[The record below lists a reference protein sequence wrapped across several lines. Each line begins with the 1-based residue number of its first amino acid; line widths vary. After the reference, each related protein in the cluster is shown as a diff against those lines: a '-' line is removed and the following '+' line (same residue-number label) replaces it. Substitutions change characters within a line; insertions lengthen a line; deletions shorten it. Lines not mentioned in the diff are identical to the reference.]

1 MGLMKKYVCAFR
13 GRRDSYQVPL
23 ALAEGGLLDQF
34 ITDAY
39 ASSSI
44 RILARFLSERFREKV
59 ASRRVDGIPI
69 ERVRCLWLTMFAEH
83 LRHHLGCAR
92 ARTFAEFD
100 TRFSKAAAQRATKS
114 RSDLFLYSPY
124 AWEAFTASYPHSPRR
139 ILFQY
144 HPHYDTEQR
153 ILKQDAQR
161 FPSVGESFSM
171 GPVGQ
176 LPEELLRRERDVWR
190 HADLIICASS
200 FTRYSLIKA
209 GCSETQCRVIPY
221 GVELPNRFAARRPK
235 ELRVL
240 FVGSG
245 VQRKGL
251 HHLLYAWRQARLPA
265 SSKLVIVCRV
275 MDRGIESIAAN
286 TPRIELHQ
294 HVSRTRLNELYEQS
308 LFFVMPSLCEGFGQV
323 YLEAL
328 AHGCPVL
335 GTPNTGLPDVG
346 DENDGVFC
354 VEAAN
359 VSALAS
365 KLEILVQVLQNN
377 TEVVI
382 KARACAARHSWD
394 LFRSALRDSLQFN
407 KSD

>member
-1 MGLMKKYVCAFR
+1 MKKYVCAFR

-23 ALAEGGLLDQF
+23 ALAEGDLLDRF

-39 ASSSI
+39 ASPSI
-44 RILARFLSERFREKV
+44 RILARFLPERVREKV
-59 ASRRVDGIPI
+59 ASRRIDGIPI
-69 ERVRCLWLTMFAEH
+69 ERVRCLWLTTFAEH
-83 LRHHLGCAR
+83 LRHRLGCAR
-92 ARTFAEFD
+92 DRTFAQLD
-100 TRFSKAAAQRATKS
+100 IHFSKAAAHRAAKS
-114 RSDLFLYSPY
+114 QSDLFLYSPY

-144 HPHYDTEQR
+144 HPHYETEQR
-153 ILKQDAQR
+153 ILNQDAER
-161 FPSVGESFSM
+161 FPSVGESFSP
-171 GPVGQ
+171 GSRGE
-176 LPEELLRRERDVWR
+176 LPEELRRRERDVWR
-190 HADLIICASS
+190 YADLIICASS
-200 FTRYSLIKA
+200 FTRDSLIKA
-209 GCSETQCRVIPY
+209 GCGETQCRVIPY
-221 GVELPNRFAARRPK
+221 GIELPNRFPVRRPK
-235 ELRVL
+235 EFRVL

-294 HVSRTRLNELYEQS
+294 HVSRTRLNELYEQTA
-308 LFFVMPSLCEGFGQV
+308 FFVMPSLCEGFGQV

-335 GTPNTGLPDVG
+335 GTRNTGLPDVG

-354 VEAAN
+354 VEPGNVAA
-359 VSALAS
+359 LTS
-365 KLEILVQVLQNN
+365 KLETLVQVLRNN
-377 TEVVI
+377 TEVFI
-382 KARACAARHSWD
+382 KARACAARHSWG
-394 LFRSALRDSLQFN
+394 LFRSALRDSLQFDE
-407 KSD
+407 SD

>member
-1 MGLMKKYVCAFR
+1 MKKYVCAFR

-23 ALAEGGLLDQF
+23 ALAQGDLLDQF

-39 ASSSI
+39 ASSLI
-44 RILARFLSERFREKV
+44 RTLAPFLPARFREKLT
-59 ASRRVDGIPI
+59 SRWIDGIPI

-83 LRHHLGCAR
+83 LRHRLGFPR
-92 ARTFAEFD
+92 ASTFAQFD

-114 RSDLFLYSPY
+114 RSNLLLYSPY
-124 AWEAFTASYPHSPRR
+124 AWEAFTARYSHSPRR

-144 HPHYDTEQR
+144 HPHYETEQR
-153 ILKQDAQR
+153 ILNQDAEQ
-161 FPSVGESFSM
+161 FPGVGESLST
-171 GPVGQ
+171 GPLEQ
-176 LPEELLRRERDVWR
+176 FPEGLLRRERDVWR
-190 HADLIICASS
+190 HADLVICASS

-221 GVELPNRFAARRPK
+221 GVELPNRFAARRPN
-235 ELRVL
+235 EFGAL

-275 MDRGIESIAAN
+275 IDRGIASIAAN

-294 HVSRTRLNELYEQS
+294 QVSPARLNELYAQS
-308 LFFVMPSLCEGFGQV
+308 SLFVMPSLCEGFGQV

-354 VEAAN
+354 VQPGN
-359 VSALAS
+359 VPALKS
-365 KLEILVQVLQNN
+365 KLENLIQVLQNKP
-377 TEVVI
+377 EVFI
-382 KARACAARHSWD
+382 MARECAARHSWA
-394 LFRSALRDSLQFN
+394 LFRSALRDSLQLN

>member
-1 MGLMKKYVCAFR
+1 
-13 GRRDSYQVPL
+13 
-23 ALAEGGLLDQF
+23 
-34 ITDAY
+34 
-39 ASSSI
+39 
-44 RILARFLSERFREKV
+44 
-59 ASRRVDGIPI
+59 
-69 ERVRCLWLTMFAEH
+69 
-83 LRHHLGCAR
+83 
-92 ARTFAEFD
+92 
-100 TRFSKAAAQRATKS
+100 
-114 RSDLFLYSPY
+114 
-124 AWEAFTASYPHSPRR
+124 
-139 ILFQY
+139 
-144 HPHYDTEQR
+144 
-153 ILKQDAQR
+153 
-161 FPSVGESFSM
+161 
-171 GPVGQ
+171 
-176 LPEELLRRERDVWR
+176 
-190 HADLIICASS
+190 
-200 FTRYSLIKA
+200 
-209 GCSETQCRVIPY
+209 
-221 GVELPNRFAARRPK
+221 
-235 ELRVL
+235 
-240 FVGSG
+240 
-245 VQRKGL
+245 
-251 HHLLYAWRQARLPA
+251 
-265 SSKLVIVCRV
+265 

-377 TEVVI
+377 TEVFI

-394 LFRSALRDSLQFN
+394 LFRSVLRDSLQFN

>member
-1 MGLMKKYVCAFR
+1 
-13 GRRDSYQVPL
+13 
-23 ALAEGGLLDQF
+23 
-34 ITDAY
+34 
-39 ASSSI
+39 
-44 RILARFLSERFREKV
+44 
-59 ASRRVDGIPI
+59 
-69 ERVRCLWLTMFAEH
+69 
-83 LRHHLGCAR
+83 
-92 ARTFAEFD
+92 
-100 TRFSKAAAQRATKS
+100 
-114 RSDLFLYSPY
+114 
-124 AWEAFTASYPHSPRR
+124 
-139 ILFQY
+139 
-144 HPHYDTEQR
+144 
-153 ILKQDAQR
+153 
-161 FPSVGESFSM
+161 
-171 GPVGQ
+171 
-176 LPEELLRRERDVWR
+176 
-190 HADLIICASS
+190 
-200 FTRYSLIKA
+200 
-209 GCSETQCRVIPY
+209 
-221 GVELPNRFAARRPK
+221 
-235 ELRVL
+235 
-240 FVGSG
+240 
-245 VQRKGL
+245 
-251 HHLLYAWRQARLPA
+251 
-265 SSKLVIVCRV
+265 

-377 TEVVI
+377 TEVFI

>member
-1 MGLMKKYVCAFR
+1 MSLMKKYVCAFR

-44 RILARFLSERFREKV
+44 RILARFLSERFREKA
-59 ASRRVDGIPI
+59 ASRRIDGIPI

-92 ARTFAEFD
+92 ARTFAQFD
-100 TRFSKAAAQRATKS
+100 RRFSKAAAQRATKS
-114 RSDLFLYSPY
+114 RSNLLLYSPY

-144 HPHYDTEQR
+144 HPHYETEQR
-153 ILKQDAQR
+153 ILNQDAEQ
-161 FPSVGESFSM
+161 FPSVGESFST
-171 GPVGQ
+171 GPLGR
-176 LPEELLRRERDVWR
+176 LPAELLRRERDVWR
-190 HADLIICASS
+190 HADLIISASS
-200 FTRYSLIKA
+200 FTRSSLIKA

-221 GVELPNRFAARRPK
+221 GVELPNRFAARKPK

-286 TPRIELHQ
+286 TPRIELYQ
-294 HVSRTRLNELYEQS
+294 HVSRTRLNELYAQS
-308 LFFVMPSLCEGFGQV
+308 SFFVMPSLCEGFGQV

-377 TEVVI
+377 TEVFI

-394 LFRSALRDSLQFN
+394 LFRSVLRDSLQFN